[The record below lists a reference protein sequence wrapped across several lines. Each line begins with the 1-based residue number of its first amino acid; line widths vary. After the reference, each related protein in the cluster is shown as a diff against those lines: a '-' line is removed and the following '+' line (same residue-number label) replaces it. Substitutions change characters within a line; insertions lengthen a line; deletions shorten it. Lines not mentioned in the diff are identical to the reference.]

1 MEKESKIENK
11 FNTQEV
17 PDLKEYLKN
26 EPPLIDKSKS
36 EESSEE
42 GLSQESGSNP
52 SQTQQ
57 DVADADSE
65 PAVTGEVTERSE
77 KAAALSEGRASEE
90 DNGWIHQRVGQG
102 RCNCG
107 CNCHPCDAVH
117 QANNCKATLHAA

>member
-42 GLSQESGSNP
+42 GWSQESCSNP

-57 DVADADSE
+57 DVADAD
-65 PAVTGEVTERSE
+65 
-77 KAAALSEGRASEE
+77 
-90 DNGWIHQRVGQG
+90 
-102 RCNCG
+102 
-107 CNCHPCDAVH
+107 
-117 QANNCKATLHAA
+117 

>member
-52 SQTQQ
+52 SQTKQ

-65 PAVTGEVTERSE
+65 PAVTGEV
-77 KAAALSEGRASEE
+77 A
-90 DNGWIHQRVGQG
+90 
-102 RCNCG
+102 
-107 CNCHPCDAVH
+107 
-117 QANNCKATLHAA
+117 